1 MSEVFSS
8 VNHIIRKCL
17 ETLPHLNP
25 EELLSYKIKAEVEE
39 AEVYYRLYEL
49 SKEMI
54 WSEELPKIF
63 YQLYQENLEHAE
75 KLLELYRKIFPGKE
89 LVSVDLPSLK
99 AVLAE
104 ETLKNFLE
112 GARLEYL
119 FEILMENEKMA
130 KEVCEYVSTTT
141 ENPEVEELAQW
152 LAKREEERYNRL
164 KRTRE
169 KYLSLKE
176 TSNQ

>member
-63 YQLYQENLEHAE
+63 YQLYQENLEHVE
-75 KLLELYRKIFPGKE
+75 KLLELYKKIFPGKE
-89 LVSVDLPSLK
+89 PVSVDLPSLK
-99 AVLAE
+99 AVLA
-104 ETLKNFLE
+104 
-112 GARLEYL
+112 
-119 FEILMENEKMA
+119 
-130 KEVCEYVSTTT
+130 
-141 ENPEVEELAQW
+141 
-152 LAKREEERYNRL
+152 
-164 KRTRE
+164 
-169 KYLSLKE
+169 KE
-176 TSNQ
+176 TVNYPALTGRASCFIRKTCPVMTAR

>member
-75 KLLELYRKIFPGKE
+75 ELLELYRKIFPGKE
-89 LVSVDLPSLK
+89 PVSVDLPSLK

-104 ETLKNFLE
+104 ETVNYPVLSG
-112 GARLEYL
+112 GASCFIRKTCPV
-119 FEILMENEKMA
+119 MTA
-130 KEVCEYVSTTT
+130 
-141 ENPEVEELAQW
+141 
-152 LAKREEERYNRL
+152 R
-164 KRTRE
+164 
-169 KYLSLKE
+169 
-176 TSNQ
+176 